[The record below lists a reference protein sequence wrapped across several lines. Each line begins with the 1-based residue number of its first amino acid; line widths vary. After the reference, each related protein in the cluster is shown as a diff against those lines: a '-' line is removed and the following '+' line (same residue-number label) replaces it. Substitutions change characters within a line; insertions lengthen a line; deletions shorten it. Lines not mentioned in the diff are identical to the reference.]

1 MLKGKCN
8 EKGWEFKREYKD
20 IVKGHLMD
28 IYGDDGNIIS
38 KCIVR
43 VNLSKLSDIAYSKI
57 WADEVRMFGRTLVM
71 KKYRDSTPLLDKT
84 VVLIE
89 GGFSDSGGSR
99 NNPSLNFYDNTIL
112 QIDDVPEHLY
122 IRILEEYNLK
132 DNNDIIYAI
141 KNNKDNYI
149 DELIK
154 EKEKLLKRLSEIDDI
169 LNNQ

>member
-8 EKGWEFKREYKD
+8 EKGREFKREYKD

-43 VNLSKLSDIAYSKI
+43 VNLSKLSDIDYSKI
-57 WADEVRMFGRTLVM
+57 WADEVRMFDRTLVM

-122 IRILEEYNLK
+122 IRILEKYNLK

>member
-1 MLKGKCN
+1 
-8 EKGWEFKREYKD
+8 
-20 IVKGHLMD
+20 
-28 IYGDDGNIIS
+28 
-38 KCIVR
+38 
-43 VNLSKLSDIAYSKI
+43 
-57 WADEVRMFGRTLVM
+57 MFSRTLVM
-71 KKYRDSTPLLDKT
+71 RKYRDSAPLLDKI
-84 VVLIE
+84 VVLIK

-132 DNNDIIYAI
+132 NNNDIIYTI

-149 DELIK
+149 DELVK